1 MIWAQGAKP
10 CIHWFSDHLG
20 IFPFGSG
27 GAAYM
32 VCVLSPVLGQL
43 PREMNSTPFGGGSD
57 PALPLTWFGHV
68 GAYGPMLRGPPATP
82 LLGAINP
89 RGREMASR
97 IRRPW
102 VQRMCVE

>member
-1 MIWAQGAKP
+1 
-10 CIHWFSDHLG
+10 
-20 IFPFGSG
+20 
-27 GAAYM
+27 M

-43 PREMNSTPFGGGSD
+43 PRAMNSTPFGGGST

-89 RGREMASR
+89 RGRRWRVAEGSPG
-97 IRRPW
+97 IRS
-102 VQRMCVE
+102 M